1 MYFKTK
7 FRDLLT
13 LGTSNIFANV
23 IQGLFW
29 FYLASIL
36 TQTQYG
42 ELGYLISIATVA
54 YGVSLLGMGVVI
66 VVYESKKE
74 NIFPASFIM
83 ILISSAITST
93 VVFVLTQNL
102 VVSLLIVGL
111 TIFEIVLHGLLSK
124 QSYGRYSKHL
134 LLKAVVSISLAI
146 ILYQSLGI
154 NGILLGYFIGSILVL
169 TELCS
174 LMKNR
179 KIEFSVL
186 KPKIKFII
194 QAYFTR
200 LSEVLFSYGDKLMI
214 GSMFG
219 FLMLG
224 NYFFAAQYLFLMDAI
239 PRSIAQYLLPQE
251 SEGKKNKKIKIL
263 SVIMAIFIVIIS
275 IIFVPVG
282 VKDFFPKF
290 EESIILIQFMSLAI
304 IPTAI
309 YQIQITEFFGKEN
322 SRVVMIGSV
331 TQAGLFLLLVLILG
345 QSFSLIGIAVGL
357 VISAVFRTIFNLIAN
372 QYLSKKSGT

>member
-7 FRDLLT
+7 LRDLLT
-13 LGTSNIFANV
+13 LGTSNVFANL

-54 YGVSLLGMGVVI
+54 YGVSLLGMGAVI

-74 NIFPASFIM
+74 NVFPASFIM

-102 VVSLLIVGL
+102 ILSILIVGL

-146 ILYQSLGI
+146 ILYESLGI

-169 TELCS
+169 TELYP

-186 KPKIKFII
+186 KPKIKFIS
-194 QAYFTR
+194 QAYVTR
-200 LSEVLFSYGDKLMI
+200 LSEVLFAYGDKLLI
-214 GSMFG
+214 GSLFG
-219 FLMLG
+219 FMMLG

-239 PRSIAQYLLPQE
+239 PRSISQYLLPQE
-251 SEGKKNKKIKIL
+251 SEGKGNKKIKIF
-263 SVIMAIFIVIIS
+263 SVAIASFIVVIS
-275 IIFVPVG
+275 IIFVPLG
-282 VKDFFPKF
+282 VKTFFPKF
-290 EESIILIQFMSLAI
+290 EESIVLIQIMSISI
-304 IPTAI
+304 IPSTI
-309 YQIQITEFFGKEN
+309 YLIQNTEFLGKEN
-322 SRVVMIGSV
+322 SRIVMIGSIC
-331 TQAGLFLLLVLILG
+331 QATLFL
-345 QSFSLIGIAVGL
+345 AL
-357 VISAVFRTIFNLIAN
+357 VIVLGLSFGSVLQRCLIFN
-372 QYLSKKSGT
+372 SGMKNCSTP

>member
-1 MYFKTK
+1 MGN
-7 FRDLLT
+7 L
-13 LGTSNIFANV
+13 V
-23 IQGLFW
+23 
-29 FYLASIL
+29 
-36 TQTQYG
+36 
-42 ELGYLISIATVA
+42 
-54 YGVSLLGMGVVI
+54 LLGMGVVI

-186 KPKIKFII
+186 KPKIKFTI

-282 VKDFFPKF
+282 VKAFFPKF
-290 EESIILIQFMSLAI
+290 EESIILIQIMSLAI